1 MKKNIFLSV
10 SLLFILLGCGYS
22 AMYSIDKNTNF
33 KIGSIIIEGD
43 REINNYVTADLKRYT
58 KLNNDKNYSIEINS
72 IFEKNTLAKNR
83 EGNTTDF
90 ELIVNTKL
98 KIIDNK
104 KLINEDNELKAKE
117 YFFSITEKSNI
128 KKSIDQFD
136 EIDYEMIT
144 KRNFAKSI
152 SEKIIFNLVKIS
164 RNEW

>member
-72 IFEKNTLAKNR
+72 IFEKNILAKNR

-104 KLINEDNELKAKE
+104 KLINEDNELKAKD
-117 YFFSITEKSNI
+117 YFF
-128 KKSIDQFD
+128 
-136 EIDYEMIT
+136 
-144 KRNFAKSI
+144 
-152 SEKIIFNLVKIS
+152 
-164 RNEW
+164 

>member
-72 IFEKNTLAKNR
+72 IFEKKILAKNK

-104 KLINEDNELKAKE
+104 KLINEDNESKAKE

-128 KKSIDQFD
+128 KKSSDQFD
-136 EIDYEMIT
+136 EINYEMIT

-152 SEKIIFNLVKIS
+152 SEKIILNLVKIS